1 MGRHSSV
8 YVRRSVVG
16 AVSGMLPGLVL
27 ATASPAWFVAGV
39 VLGGLYGVV
48 FSPGEGSSLDHAL
61 TGAALAVPAWVLV
74 DATVA
79 PLAVSGAPLWTPD
92 AMRGLLANLGAWVVA
107 GTVLGPFF
115 VVVGRTAER
124 GGWRLELRPG
134 PEPDPDEKDRI
145 VILGGGFAGVTTAQ
159 RLEEG
164 FGPDHSVEI
173 TLVSKDN
180 SMLFTPM
187 LPEVAG
193 GSLGPTH
200 ITSPL
205 RTSLRRTEVVQAEV
219 TGLDPDT
226 KELYVDGG
234 RTRREAEVA
243 ADGGD
248 GSEGEVLSYDHLVV
262 SLGAVPNHMGMEG
275 VKEYAFDFKTL
286 QDAISIRNHVIA
298 CFEAADRTDDP
309 EEREALVTFVV
320 AGAGFSGAEL
330 AGALNDLV
338 HEMLVYYP
346 NVPEEE
352 VEVVVVHSR
361 DRILPELSEG
371 LAEHSLEKMRQRGV
385 DFLLGER
392 VEGADPDAG
401 TVELSSGEEL
411 RTETLV
417 WTAGNRPH
425 PLVEESELPDDGGAV
440 EVDENLSVPGFDGV
454 WAAGDCAKVV
464 DAETG
469 ERHPP
474 TAQHAT
480 RAAKTLADNVRSA
493 TAGDGDLTP
502 HSHESQGQLCV
513 IGHQSAC
520 AEVKGHRFSG
530 FFAWLMW
537 RAVYLGKLPGT
548 ERKLRVLFSWT
559 TELFFPRDIVQTVGS
574 EVLRGER

>member
-1 MGRHSSV
+1 MERQAWV
-8 YVRRSVVG
+8 YVRSFVVG
-16 AVSGMLPGLVL
+16 AVSGIVPGLVL
-27 ATASPAWFVAGV
+27 ASVSPALFVAGIV
-39 VLGGLYGVV
+39 SGGLYGAA
-48 FSPGEGSSLDHAL
+48 FSPREGSSLDHAL
-61 TGAALAVPAWVLV
+61 TAAALGVPAWVLV
-74 DATVA
+74 EATAV
-79 PLAVSGAPLWTPD
+79 PLVTTGSPLWAPE
-92 AMRGLLANLGAWVVA
+92 AMRGLLPNLGAWVAA

-115 VVVGRTAER
+115 VVVGRTANKRGWVLER
-124 GGWRLELRPG
+124 QPE
-134 PEPDPDEKDRI
+134 PEPDPDEKDR
-145 VILGGGFAGVTTAQ
+145 VVVLGGGFAGVTTAQ
-159 RLEEG
+159 RLEDR
-164 FGPDHSVEI
+164 FGPDPSVEI
-173 TLVSKDN
+173 KLVSKDN

-193 GSLGPTH
+193 GTLGPTQ

-219 TGLDPDT
+219 TGLDPAE
-226 KELYVDGG
+226 KEVYIDG
-234 RTRREAEVA
+234 TANKRETEVA

-248 GSEGEVLSYDHLVV
+248 GHETMDYDHLVL

-275 VKEYAFDFKTL
+275 VEEYAFDFKTL

-361 DRILPELSEG
+361 DRILPELSED
-371 LAEHSLEKMRQRGV
+371 LAEHSLERMRGRGV
-385 DFLLGER
+385 NFVLKER

-425 PLVEESELPDDGGAV
+425 PLIEESELPSERGAV
-440 EVDENLSVPGFDGV
+440 EVDKHLSVPGFDGI

-474 TAQHAT
+474 TAQHAI
-480 RAAKTLADNVRSA
+480 RAAKTLADNVHS
-493 TAGDGDLTP
+493 TTVGDRGFKP

-520 AEVKGHRFSG
+520 AEVNGRCFSG

-537 RAVYLGKLPGT
+537 RAVYLWKLPGA

-574 EVLRGER
+574 EVSRRER

>member
-1 MGRHSSV
+1 MGRHGSV
-8 YVRRSVVG
+8 YIRRSVVG
-16 AVSGMLPGLVL
+16 SVSGIVSGIVL
-27 ATASPAWFVAGV
+27 ATVSPAWFAAGV
-39 VLGGLYGVV
+39 FFGGLYGVV
-48 FSPGEGSSLDHAL
+48 FSPNEGSLLDHAL
-61 TGAALAVPAWVLV
+61 TAAALGVPAWVLV

-92 AMRGLLANLGAWVVA
+92 AMRGLLPNLGAWVAA
-107 GTVLGPFF
+107 GTVLGPLF
-115 VVVGRTAER
+115 VVVGRTADER
-124 GGWRLELRPG
+124 GWVLERQPE
-134 PEPDPDEKDRI
+134 PEPDPDEKDR
-145 VILGGGFAGVTTAQ
+145 VVVLGGGFAGVTTAQ
-159 RLEEG
+159 RLEER
-164 FGPDHSVEI
+164 FGPDPGVEI
-173 TLVSKDN
+173 TVVSKNN

-193 GSLGPTH
+193 GTLGPTQ

-205 RTSLRRTEVVQAEV
+205 RTSLRRTEVIQAEV
-219 TGLDPDT
+219 TGLDPDA
-226 KELYVDGG
+226 KEVYVDGASKG
-234 RTRREAEVA
+234 REAEIA
-243 ADGGD
+243 ADGGI
-248 GSEGEVLSYDHLVV
+248 EGEALGYDHLVV

-275 VKEYAFDFKTL
+275 IEEVAFDFKSL
-286 QDAISIRNHVIA
+286 QDAISIRNHVIE
-298 CFEAADRTDDP
+298 CFEKADRTDDP
-309 EEREALVTFVV
+309 EEREALVTFVI

-361 DRILPELSEG
+361 DRILPELSED
-371 LAEHSLEKMRQRGV
+371 LAEHSLVKMRERGV
-385 DFLLGER
+385 NFVLGER
-392 VEGADPDAG
+392 VEGADPEAG
-401 TVELSSGEEL
+401 TVELSSGEEV

-425 PLVEESELPDDGGAV
+425 PLIEESDLPSERGAV
-440 EVDENLSVPGFDGV
+440 EVDEHLSVPGFDGV

-464 DAETG
+464 DTETG

-480 RAAKTLADNVRSA
+480 RAAKTLAENVHKK
-493 TAGDGDLTP
+493 TVGNGDLKP

-520 AEVKGHRFSG
+520 AEVKGHCFSG

-574 EVLRGER
+574 EVLRRGR

>member
-1 MGRHSSV
+1 MGRHGSV
-8 YVRRSVVG
+8 YIRRSVVG
-16 AVSGMLPGLVL
+16 SVSGVVPGLVL
-27 ATASPAWFVAGV
+27 ATVSPAWFVAGV
-39 VLGGLYGVV
+39 VVGAMYGVA

-79 PLAVSGAPLWTPD
+79 PLVTGTPLWTPD
-92 AMRGLLANLGAWVVA
+92 AVRGLLPNLGAWVVA
-107 GTVLGPFF
+107 GTVLGPLF
-115 VVVGRTAER
+115 VVVGRTAEER
-124 GGWRLELRPG
+124 GWVLESQPE
-134 PEPDPDEKDRI
+134 PEPDPDEKDR
-145 VILGGGFAGVTTAQ
+145 VVVLGGGFAGVTTAQ
-159 RLEEG
+159 RLEER
-164 FGPDHSVEI
+164 FGPDPGVEI
-173 TLVSKDN
+173 TVVSKDN

-193 GSLGPTH
+193 GSLGPTQ

-219 TGLDPDT
+219 TGLDPDS
-226 KELYVDGG
+226 KEVYIDGTAKG
-234 RTRREAEVA
+234 REAEIA
-243 ADGGD
+243 ADGGIED
-248 GSEGEVLSYDHLVV
+248 EALGYDHLVL

-275 VKEYAFDFKTL
+275 IEEFAFDFKSL
-286 QDAISIRNHVIA
+286 RDAISIRNHVIG
-298 CFEAADRTDDP
+298 CFEKADRTDDP
-309 EEREALVTFVV
+309 EEREALVTFVI

-352 VEVVVVHSR
+352 VEVAVVHSR

-371 LAEHSLEKMRQRGV
+371 LAEHSLGKMRQRGV
-385 DFLLGER
+385 NFRLGER
-392 VEGADPDAG
+392 VEGADAG
-401 TVELSSGEEL
+401 TVELSSGEEV

-425 PLVEESELPDDGGAV
+425 PLVEESELPNDGGAV
-440 EVDENLSVPGFDGV
+440 EVDENLSVPGFDGI

-480 RAAKTLADNVRSA
+480 RAAKTLADNVHSA
-493 TAGDGDLTP
+493 TVGDGSLKP
-502 HSHESQGQLCV
+502 HSHDSQGQLCV

-520 AEVKGHRFSG
+520 AEVKGHCFSG

-559 TELFFPRDIVQTVGS
+559 IELFFPRDIVQTVGS
-574 EVLRGER
+574 EVSRGGR